1 MSGELE
7 ELAARAEELA
17 RVAAGRP
24 EARRAERLHERLGA
38 RRFVISVAGEFKRGK
53 STLINAL
60 VGEEILPT
68 GVLPLTAIAT
78 ELRFGEPGATVE
90 HLDGRRLPIDPGDI
104 ADFVTEARN
113 PANERGVA
121 RVEVT
126 GRWPLLAAGVVLVD
140 TPGIGSV
147 HEHNTAVAREA
158 LLDADGA
165 VLVLAADA
173 PVSEQERDL
182 LRVLAERRAP
192 TFFVLNKIDHLRPA
206 ELDEVRRFVEDVLCD
221 ELGRKPPLF
230 PLSARAA
237 LDATAIGDGS
247 TSDERAFGEFVAEL
261 ERFIQ
266 EDLVDARLGAARREL
281 ARLGASLRDALAVE
295 TAALELD
302 ADTLA
307 AKVAEF
313 RAAAR
318 IQRSAFDDDRTLL
331 GRDVARLSDRV
342 SQRLFEFARA
352 EPAHHTDRLA
362 EVAAAEP
369 RATLGGAL
377 RDTIEAAVRG
387 AFEAF
392 RTAEAAR
399 TEEAWQQL
407 AARFRAGTQARVDAV
422 RDAADELFAVSLPP
436 VVVPAVSEE
445 REQFFYLFLHVGS
458 FSDPFSGM
466 LGRLVPAS
474 IARRRAAA
482 WAQQELAREFDKHA
496 GRARWDLTQRL
507 DGVRQR
513 FESAM
518 RAELDAAIDAILDAA
533 DRAEELRRAAADQ
546 RDRHA
551 ADIETQRA
559 LADTLAALGDVTP

>member
-1 MSGELE
+1 M
-7 ELAARAEELA
+7 
-17 RVAAGRP
+17 
-24 EARRAERLHERLGA
+24 
-38 RRFVISVAGEFKRGK
+38 
-53 STLINAL
+53 
-60 VGEEILPT
+60 
-68 GVLPLTAIAT
+68 
-78 ELRFGEPGATVE
+78 
-90 HLDGRRLPIDPGDI
+90 
-104 ADFVTEARN
+104 
-113 PANERGVA
+113 
-121 RVEVT
+121 
-126 GRWPLLAAGVVLVD
+126 AAGVVLVD
-140 TPGIGSV
+140 SPGIGSV
-147 HEHNTAVAREA
+147 YEHNTEVAREA

-192 TFFVLNKIDHLRPA
+192 TFFVLNKIDHLRPE

-221 ELGRKPPLF
+221 ELGRKPRLF

-237 LDATAIGDGS
+237 LDARTTSAGFGD
-247 TSDERAFGEFVAEL
+247 FVSEL

-281 ARLGASLRDALAVE
+281 ARLGASLRDAIAVE

-302 ADTLA
+302 ADILA
-307 AKVAEF
+307 AKVTEF

-318 IQRSAFDDDRTLL
+318 VQRGAFDDNRTLL
-331 GRDVARLSDRV
+331 VRDVARLSEQV
-342 SQRLFEFARA
+342 SRQLFEFARS
-352 EPAHHTDRLA
+352 EPAQHTAQLA
-362 EVAAAEP
+362 AVAAAAP
-369 RATLGGAL
+369 RRMLAGAL
-377 RDTIEAAVRG
+377 RDTIEAAVRD
-387 AFEAF
+387 AFESF

-407 AARFRAGTQARVDAV
+407 AAGFRAGTQARVDAV
-422 RDAADELFAVSLPP
+422 RDAAGELFAVSLPP

-458 FSDPFSGM
+458 FSDPFAGL
-466 LGRLVPAS
+466 LGRLVPS
-474 IARRRAAA
+474 SVARRRATT
-482 WAQQELAREFDKHA
+482 WARKELAREFDKHA

-507 DGVRQR
+507 DAVRQR

-518 RAELDAAIDAILDAA
+518 RAELDASIDAILDAA

-551 ADIETQRA
+551 AQIDATRA
-559 LADTLAALGDVTP
+559 LADTLAALGDDTP